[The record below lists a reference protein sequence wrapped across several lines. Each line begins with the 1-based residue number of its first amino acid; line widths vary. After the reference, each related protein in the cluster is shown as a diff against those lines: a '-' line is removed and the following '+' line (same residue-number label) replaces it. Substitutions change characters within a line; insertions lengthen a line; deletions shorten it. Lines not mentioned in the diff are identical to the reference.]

1 MPHTVIA
8 TKEKHSNKTSLK
20 GMLDHTE
27 KEVFAKTFSLGPLQ
41 ISLIQRNESKIKGSR
56 SEHRIQSAEILFNH
70 IAKS

>member
-1 MPHTVIA
+1 
-8 TKEKHSNKTSLK
+8 
-20 GMLDHTE
+20 MLIIP
-27 KEVFAKTFSLGPLQ
+27 KKKFLPKRLALGPLQ